1 VTYFKLLGLKIILT
15 SISMGKSH
23 GAIYLFMEFRNNHH
37 RYVLSDSSDELN
49 NIVVMTGMQYKRKQR
64 ARGHAAREGDQGWD
78 SQQ

>member
-1 VTYFKLLGLKIILT
+1 
-15 SISMGKSH
+15 MGKSH

-49 NIVVMTGMQYKRKQR
+49 NIVVMTGMQYKRKQQ
-64 ARGHAAREGDQGWD
+64 ARGHAAGEGDQGWD